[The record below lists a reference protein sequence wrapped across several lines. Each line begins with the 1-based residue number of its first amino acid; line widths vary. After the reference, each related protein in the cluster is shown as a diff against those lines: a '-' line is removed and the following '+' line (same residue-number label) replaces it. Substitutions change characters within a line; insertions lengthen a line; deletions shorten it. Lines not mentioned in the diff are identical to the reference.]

1 VDNILA
7 LDIQE
12 AVVRECLK
20 QMFEKDWEDVDLV
33 CEHPQDSTCPKDR
46 IMRNS
51 YAAWAR
57 GPHDDTPTYLKSTAL
72 SFRMIQCVAKMRLGW
87 HSLAIQTGRYN
98 KTPRAERVCQL
109 CQALGYKDDVTGSIP
124 IEDVV
129 HFMLDCRVLN
139 PVRDK
144 FPLLYQPGTSLSGR
158 SRDSHLKFIFNHSD
172 HVQVVRCISALK
184 NRRESCLQ
192 LLDDGRISEIM
203 PEGYIPIDY
212 NLLRIMG
219 GDMD

>member
-1 VDNILA
+1 MLGLPWLVPCI
-7 LDIQE
+7 
-12 AVVRECLK
+12 VVG
-20 QMFEKDWEDVDLV
+20 F
-33 CEHPQDSTCPKDR
+33 
-46 IMRNS
+46 
-51 YAAWAR
+51 
-57 GPHDDTPTYLKSTAL
+57 
-72 SFRMIQCVAKMRLGW
+72 CVL
-87 HSLAIQTGRYN
+87 
-98 KTPRAERVCQL
+98 
-109 CQALGYKDDVTGSIP
+109 
-124 IEDVV
+124 IES
-129 HFMLDCRVLN
+129 R
-139 PVRDK
+139 
-144 FPLLYQPGTSLSGR
+144 R